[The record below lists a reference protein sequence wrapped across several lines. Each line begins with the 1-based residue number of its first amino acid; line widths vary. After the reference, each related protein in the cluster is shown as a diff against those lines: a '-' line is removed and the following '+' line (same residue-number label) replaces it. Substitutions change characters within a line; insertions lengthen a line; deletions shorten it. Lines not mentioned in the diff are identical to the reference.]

1 MKSRISPKSKY
12 STASEFFSL
21 TSVSPPP
28 TQGKRSLLPAIYPR
42 SRSLGTTTRASS
54 SLCERSRDR
63 MKGYLEQAMKEVE
76 GEMISEK
83 LTNFDIVSLENT
95 KFLRDDIL
103 ELQDMLR
110 SKKHTYD

>member
-1 MKSRISPKSKY
+1 
-12 STASEFFSL
+12 
-21 TSVSPPP
+21 
-28 TQGKRSLLPAIYPR
+28 
-42 SRSLGTTTRASS
+42 
-54 SLCERSRDR
+54 